1 MKQHAKPI
9 VLAVVVVILL
19 VVWAL
24 LPVTEWLTLGITW
37 IETHPTLACIAF
49 VATYIVATVFVIPAS
64 ILSLAAGFVF
74 GLPLGVAMVSI
85 GSVLGASAAFLVGRF
100 FVREWV
106 AKRIASL
113 PRFQA
118 LDQATRHEGF
128 VIVFLSR
135 LSPLFPFNLMNYGLA
150 LTSVR
155 FRDYFLASWIGMLPV
170 TVLYVYIGSVAK
182 DLTELTSGGV
192 QGGMVGHVLLFV
204 GLAATVLLT
213 IIVTRKATRVLSRH
227 LEREPAE
234 QEGVS

>member
-1 MKQHAKPI
+1 MREQVKPI
-9 VLAVVVVILL
+9 SLAVMVVGML
-19 VVWAL
+19 VAVVL
-24 LPVTEWLTLGITW
+24 LPVAEWLTLGITW
-37 IETHPTLACIAF
+37 VETHPTLAWIAY
-49 VATYIVATVFVIPAS
+49 VATYIVATVLVIPAS
-64 ILSLAAGFVF
+64 ILTLAAGFVF
-74 GLPLGVAMVSI
+74 GLPLGVVLVSI

-100 FVREWV
+100 FARDWV

-118 LDQATRHEGF
+118 LDRATRHDGF
-128 VIVFLSR
+128 VIVFLTR
-135 LSPLFPFNLMNYGLA
+135 LSPLFPFNLINYGLA

-155 FRDYFLASWIGMLPV
+155 FRDYFLASWIGMLPA
-170 TVLYVYIGSVAK
+170 TILYVYIGSVAK

-192 QGGMVGHVLLFV
+192 QGGVVGRVLLFV

-213 IIVTRKATRVLSRH
+213 IIITRKATRTLARH

>member
-1 MKQHAKPI
+1 MREQVKPI
-9 VLAVVVVILL
+9 SLAVMVVGML
-19 VVWAL
+19 VAVVL
-24 LPVTEWLTLGITW
+24 LPVAEWLTLGITW
-37 IETHPTLACIAF
+37 VETHPTLAWIAY
-49 VATYIVATVFVIPAS
+49 VATYIVATVLVIPAS
-64 ILSLAAGFVF
+64 ILTLAAGFVF
-74 GLPLGVAMVSI
+74 GLPLGVVLVSI

-100 FVREWV
+100 FARDWV

-113 PRFQA
+113 PRFRA

-128 VIVFLSR
+128 VIVFLTR
-135 LSPLFPFNLMNYGLA
+135 LSPLFPFNLINYGLA

-155 FRDYFLASWIGMLPV
+155 FRDYFLASWIGMLPA
-170 TVLYVYIGSVAK
+170 TILYVYIGSVAK

-192 QGGMVGHVLLFV
+192 QGGVVGRVLLFV

-213 IIVTRKATRVLSRH
+213 IIITRKATRTLAQH

>member
-1 MKQHAKPI
+1 MREQVKPI
-9 VLAVVVVILL
+9 SLAVMVVGML
-19 VVWAL
+19 VAVVL
-24 LPVTEWLTLGITW
+24 LPVAEWLTLGITW
-37 IETHPTLACIAF
+37 VETHPTLAWIAY
-49 VATYIVATVFVIPAS
+49 VATYIVATVLVIPAS
-64 ILSLAAGFVF
+64 ILTLAAGFVF
-74 GLPLGVAMVSI
+74 GLPLGVVLVSI

-100 FVREWV
+100 FARDWV

-113 PRFQA
+113 PRFRA

-128 VIVFLSR
+128 VIVFLTR
-135 LSPLFPFNLMNYGLA
+135 LSPLFPFNLINYGLA

-155 FRDYFLASWIGMLPV
+155 FRDYFLASWIGMLPA
-170 TVLYVYIGSVAK
+170 TILYVYIGSVAK

-192 QGGMVGHVLLFV
+192 QRGVVGRVLLFV

-213 IIVTRKATRVLSRH
+213 IIITRKATRTLAQH

>member
-1 MKQHAKPI
+1 MREQVKPI
-9 VLAVVVVILL
+9 SLAVMVVGML
-19 VVWAL
+19 VAVVL
-24 LPVTEWLTLGITW
+24 LPVAAWLTLGITW
-37 IETHPTLACIAF
+37 VETHPTLAWIAY
-49 VATYIVATVFVIPAS
+49 VATYIVATVLVIPAS
-64 ILSLAAGFVF
+64 ILTLAAGFVF
-74 GLPLGVAMVSI
+74 GLPLGVVLVSI

-100 FVREWV
+100 FARDWV

-113 PRFQA
+113 PRFRA

-128 VIVFLSR
+128 VIVFLTR
-135 LSPLFPFNLMNYGLA
+135 LSPLFPFNLINYGLA

-155 FRDYFLASWIGMLPV
+155 FKDYFLASWIGMLPA
-170 TVLYVYIGSVAK
+170 TILYVYIGSVAK

-192 QGGMVGHVLLFV
+192 QGGVVGRVLLFV

-213 IIVTRKATRVLSRH
+213 IIITRKATRTLAQH

>member
-1 MKQHAKPI
+1 MKQHVKPI
-9 VLAVVVVILL
+9 VLAVMIVVMLATV
-19 VVWAL
+19 AL
-24 LPVTEWLTLGITW
+24 LPVTEWLTLGIAW
-37 IETHPTLACIAF
+37 IEAHPTLAWIAY

-64 ILSLAAGFVF
+64 ILTLAAGFVF
-74 GLPLGVAMVSI
+74 GLPLGVVLVSI

-106 AKRIASL
+106 AKRIAGL

-118 LDQATRHEGF
+118 LDRATRHEGF
-128 VIVFLSR
+128 VIVFLTR
-135 LSPLFPFNLMNYGLA
+135 LSPLFPFNIINYGLA

-155 FRDYFLASWIGMLPV
+155 FRDYFFASWIGMLPV
-170 TVLYVYIGSVAK
+170 TILYVYIGSVAK

-192 QGGMVGHVLLFV
+192 QGGMAGRVLLFA

-213 IIVTRKATRVLSRH
+213 ILVTRKATRVLSRH
-227 LEREPAE
+227 LEHESAA

>member
-1 MKQHAKPI
+1 MREQVKPI
-9 VLAVVVVILL
+9 SLAVMVVSML
-19 VVWAL
+19 VAVVL
-24 LPVTEWLTLGITW
+24 LPVAAWLTLGITW
-37 IETHPTLACIAF
+37 VETHPTLAWIAY
-49 VATYIVATVFVIPAS
+49 VATYIVATVLVIPAS
-64 ILSLAAGFVF
+64 ILTLAAGFVF
-74 GLPLGVAMVSI
+74 GLPLGVVLVSI

-100 FVREWV
+100 FARDWV

-113 PRFQA
+113 PRFRA

-128 VIVFLSR
+128 VIVFLTR
-135 LSPLFPFNLMNYGLA
+135 LSPLFPFNLINYGLA

-155 FRDYFLASWIGMLPV
+155 FRDYFLASWIGMLPA
-170 TVLYVYIGSVAK
+170 TILYVYIGSVAK

-192 QGGMVGHVLLFV
+192 QGGVVGRVLLFV

-213 IIVTRKATRVLSRH
+213 IIITRKATRTLARH

>member
-1 MKQHAKPI
+1 MRQQAKPI
-9 VLAVVVVILL
+9 GLAVMIVSMLVAVV
-19 VVWAL
+19 L
-24 LPVTEWLTLGITW
+24 LPVTEWLTLGIAW
-37 IETHPTLACIAF
+37 IETHPTLAWIAY
-49 VATYIVATVFVIPAS
+49 VATYIVATVLVIPAS
-64 ILSLAAGFVF
+64 ILTLAAGFVF
-74 GLPLGVAMVSI
+74 GLPLGHVLVSI

-113 PRFQA
+113 PRFRA
-118 LDQATRHEGF
+118 LDRATRHEGF
-128 VIVFLSR
+128 VIVFLTR
-135 LSPLFPFNLMNYGLA
+135 LSPLFPFNLINYGLA

-170 TVLYVYIGSVAK
+170 TILYVYIGSVAK

-192 QGGMVGHVLLFV
+192 QGGVVGRVLLFV

-213 IIVTRKATRVLSRH
+213 IVITRKATRTLAQH

>member
-1 MKQHAKPI
+1 MRQQVKPI
-9 VLAVVVVILL
+9 SLAVMVVGML
-19 VVWAL
+19 VAVVL
-24 LPVTEWLTLGITW
+24 LPVAEWLTLGITW
-37 IETHPTLACIAF
+37 VETHPTLAWIAY
-49 VATYIVATVFVIPAS
+49 VATYIVATVLVIPAS
-64 ILSLAAGFVF
+64 ILTLAAGFVF
-74 GLPLGVAMVSI
+74 GLPLGVVLVSI

-100 FVREWV
+100 FARDWV

-113 PRFQA
+113 PRFRA

-128 VIVFLSR
+128 VIVFLTR
-135 LSPLFPFNLMNYGLA
+135 LSPLFPFNLINYGLA

-155 FRDYFLASWIGMLPV
+155 FKDYFLASWIGMLPA
-170 TVLYVYIGSVAK
+170 TILYVYIGSVAK

-192 QGGMVGHVLLFV
+192 QGGVVGRVLLFV

-213 IIVTRKATRVLSRH
+213 IIITRKATRTLAQH

>member
-1 MKQHAKPI
+1 MREQVKPI
-9 VLAVVVVILL
+9 SLAVMVVGML
-19 VVWAL
+19 VAVVL
-24 LPVTEWLTLGITW
+24 LPVAEWLTLGITW
-37 IETHPTLACIAF
+37 VETHPTLAWIAY
-49 VATYIVATVFVIPAS
+49 VATYIVATVLVIPAS
-64 ILSLAAGFVF
+64 ILTLAAGFVF
-74 GLPLGVAMVSI
+74 GLPLGVVLVSI

-100 FVREWV
+100 FARDWV

-113 PRFQA
+113 PRFRA

-128 VIVFLSR
+128 VIVFLTR
-135 LSPLFPFNLMNYGLA
+135 LSPLFPFNLINYGLA

-155 FRDYFLASWIGMLPV
+155 FRDYFLASWIGMLPA
-170 TVLYVYIGSVAK
+170 TILYVYIGSVAK

-192 QGGMVGHVLLFV
+192 QGGVVGRVLLFV

-213 IIVTRKATRVLSRH
+213 IIITRKATRTLARH